1 MNRLI
6 ILAITVLTF
15 QLEMNAQQVFLNV
28 NHELAAVE
36 EKPLYSK
43 KSNFHT
49 SIRPFYHHEVMAVY
63 NRDSVI
69 EGLKKENRLFLKS
82 DRWWAKVLRWGENK
96 LLDDSFVDRSF
107 GVVDI
112 RLDPVMDFSLGRD
125 RISQD
130 RTWMNTRGFH
140 MEGSIGKKFSFNT
153 SFYESQGLFLP
164 YMQTYMNQTYIVPG
178 QGRYKLFKGGPAV
191 DWGYSRG
198 VVVYKANGTFT
209 FQFGHDKNFIGDG
222 YRSLLLSDNA
232 FNYPFLKI
240 ETTFWN
246 IKYVNLYAQLNHM
259 GFDNAEDR
267 LFDRKYISA
276 QYLSWNATKWL
287 NFSLFE
293 MVEWRA
299 SPTRDF
305 DFNYLNPI
313 IFLRPVEFQ
322 NGSEDK
328 VMIGATTKIKVLNKL
343 SLYGQVVIDDLKI
356 SELRQQNGWWA
367 NKYGFQA
374 GFKAF
379 DVFTLKGLSMQAEYN
394 MARPYTYSH
403 SDSINTYAQ
412 LNQALAHPLG
422 ANFHEGVAFIRYN
435 YKRHYFQL
443 KGSYG
448 VFGLDTA
455 NINHGQNIFYSYNT
469 NKVQIEGEDGLYG
482 HKTLQGLKTELTIL
496 EAKYAYMVNP
506 SSNLMLE
513 IGITDRIFSN
523 EQGENHTRLLFF
535 GLKTS
540 LQNFY
545 YDFL

>member
-1 MNRLI
+1 MKNRY
-6 ILAITVLTF
+6 ILLLLASF
-15 QLEMNAQQVFLNV
+15 FYPDFKAQQVFLNV
-28 NHELAAVE
+28 NHELSAVE
-36 EKPLYSK
+36 EKALYSK
-43 KSNFHT
+43 QSNFHT
-49 SIRPFYHHEVMAVY
+49 SIRPFYHREVMEVY
-63 NRDSVI
+63 NRDSVM
-69 EGLKKENRLFLKS
+69 ESLQKDNRLFLKS
-82 DRWWAKVLRWGENK
+82 DRWWAKALRWSENK
-96 LLDDSFVDRSF
+96 LLDEHFIDRSL
-107 GVVDI
+107 GVLNV
-112 RLDPVMDFSLGRD
+112 RLDPVMDFSIGRD
-125 RISQD
+125 RLNLD

-140 MEGSIGKKFSFNT
+140 LEGEIGKKFQFNS

-198 VVVYKANGTFT
+198 VLVYKANKTFT

-240 ETTFWN
+240 ETNFWN

-259 GFDNAEDR
+259 GFSSAEDR

-299 SPTRDF
+299 LPTRDF

-356 SELRQQNGWWA
+356 SELRQQNGWWG

-374 GFKAF
+374 GMKAF
-379 DVFTLKGLSMQAEYN
+379 DVFTLKGLSVQAEYN

-422 ANFHEGVAFIRYN
+422 ANFKEGVGFIR
-435 YKRHYFQL
+435 
-443 KGSYG
+443 
-448 VFGLDTA
+448 
-455 NINHGQNIFYSYNT
+455 
-469 NKVQIEGEDGLYG
+469 
-482 HKTLQGLKTELTIL
+482 
-496 EAKYAYMVNP
+496 
-506 SSNLMLE
+506 
-513 IGITDRIFSN
+513 
-523 EQGENHTRLLFF
+523 
-535 GLKTS
+535 
-540 LQNFY
+540 
-545 YDFL
+545 